1 MDWLVPTACAVG
13 CILPPLRGCDGL
25 CVASAFSLAPTV
37 PSYASFSGCTSFSWF
52 PGFSLTQPLH
62 GCARALLCPGLCCAQ
77 GFVVPRALLYPGLCC
92 AQGFVVPRALL
103 CPGLCCA
110 QGFVGPRALLCP
122 GLCCAQGFVVP
133 RALLCPGLCC
143 AQGFLV
149 ERPFRCTGFLV
160 VKERIADLTA
170 TSILSRGVKRLF
182 TVIAHASQATLQGH
196 RGLQPARADLGC
208 RPAEWIT

>member
-62 GCARALLCPGLCCAQ
+62 GCA
-77 GFVVPRALLYPGLCC
+77 
-92 AQGFVVPRALL
+92 
-103 CPGLCCA
+103 
-110 QGFVGPRALLCP
+110 
-122 GLCCAQGFVVP
+122 

>member
-110 QGFVGPRALLCP
+110 QGF
-122 GLCCAQGFVVP
+122 
-133 RALLCPGLCC
+133 
-143 AQGFLV
+143 LV